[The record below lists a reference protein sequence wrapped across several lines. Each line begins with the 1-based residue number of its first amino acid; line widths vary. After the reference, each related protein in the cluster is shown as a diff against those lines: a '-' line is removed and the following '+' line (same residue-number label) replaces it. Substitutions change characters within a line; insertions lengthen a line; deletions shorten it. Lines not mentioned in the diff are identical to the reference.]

1 MSISFRSPS
10 DIARETGINMLVY
23 GAAGSGKTMLC
34 ATSDEPT
41 LIISNEAGLLTIAN
55 TKANV
60 KVYEVKS
67 LEQLGAIYQHLIDG
81 TKFGLVC
88 MDSLSEMAE
97 TVLQEEMRKTKNAL
111 KAYGEMANQVTAL
124 IRSFRDLAAYDV
136 LMTTKVEQVQDDNN
150 RLLYSPSAPGKS
162 LKAGMPYFF
171 DIVAA
176 MRIDKDSEGSVN
188 HWLQCR
194 GDGQYLAKDRT
205 GLLDHF
211 EEPNLAKIKAKIL
224 GTQTTVK
231 AA

>member
-23 GAAGSGKTMLC
+23 GQPGSGKTRLC
-34 ATSDEPT
+34 ASGAEPT
-41 LIISNEAGLLTIAN
+41 LIISNEAGLLSIAN
-55 TKANV
+55 TTANI

-88 MDSLSEMAE
+88 IDSISEVAE
-97 TVLQEEMRKTKNAL
+97 TVLQEEMRATKHAL
-111 KAYGEMANQVTAL
+111 KAYGEMANKVTAL

-136 LMTTKVEQVQDDNN
+136 LMTAKVERVQDDNN
-150 RLLYSPSAPGKS
+150 RLLYSPSTPGTK
-162 LKAGMPYFF
+162 LGAGMPYFF

-176 MRIDKDSEGSVN
+176 MRIDKDSEGNVN

-211 EEPNLAKIKAKIL
+211 EEPNLAKIKEKIL
-224 GTQTTVK
+224 GPQTTVK